1 MSFSPIN
8 QRIRQYPTAFNALAL
23 RERILLLALSCC
35 VLFFVWYVFVG
46 SPLEKA
52 IESAEKQRENLLT
65 LSEKL
70 VSSYALSK
78 DNKDVER
85 NIAIIDKRISSVQS
99 KMTLIDREI
108 KDFNQKTIPIDQI
121 VLLLRDLLTANSQLS
136 LESLKVYPSEII
148 RNDRGK
154 EGSFE
159 DAFEKSMI
167 AMTLTGTYSSI
178 FSYLKKMEELKWSVF
193 WEDVEYSVVDYPMAT
208 ITIQIYTLSII
219 EEERYASR

>member
-1 MSFSPIN
+1 MLSSIH
-8 QRIRQYPTAFNALAL
+8 QRISQYPIIFNALAL
-23 RERILLLALSCC
+23 RERALLLVLSCC
-35 VLFFVWYVFVG
+35 LIFFIWYLFVG

-52 IESAEKQRENLLT
+52 IEKSENQRENLLT

-70 VSSYALSK
+70 VSSYSPLKDSK
-78 DNKDVER
+78 DIER

-99 KMTLIDREI
+99 KMTLIDDEI

-148 RNDRGK
+148 KNDQSK

-167 AMTLTGTYSSI
+167 SMTLTGTYASI
-178 FSYLKKMEELKWSVF
+178 FSYLKTIEALKWSIF
-193 WEDVEYSVVDYPMAT
+193 WEDVEYSVADYPMAN

-219 EEERYASR
+219 EEEGYAAR